1 MGKLESFAESKFM
14 RGLQTGSQ
22 KLAQSAVFATIAG
35 GMGATMGLIMLGAVV
50 QIICAVGS
58 IAFGWQ
64 PTDAIYQALNMPYKV
79 TMGLLGL
86 FMCFS
91 LAYTYAKRLNLPQLQ
106 CAFTAL
112 VCFILVCSPP
122 ISATPEEGGTAFDAI
137 NLDNLGANGIF
148 VAILIAMISVRITKT
163 AVDHNWVIR
172 MPDVVPEGILNSFN
186 AIIPAGINLILW
198 YGLSV
203 IISNVTGA
211 KMTLATIITTIIATP
226 MSYLVSTPGM
236 FVILILFGLCWFFGI
251 HGGSV
256 VFTAIMVQYFAAYTT
271 NAELA
276 AGGQPIIYNPVFIYG
291 ALTLLGGSGNTLPLC
306 LMGLKSKS
314 KQISAVAKAALP
326 AGLFNI
332 NEPAIFG
339 FPILYNPILAIP
351 FILNPVICGIFML
364 LAWNLGLIGYPK
376 VLILTTLP
384 LGVQQFMSTLD
395 WRNIVF
401 VAAMFPIC
409 YLIYYPFFKVYEKQ
423 CLEKENAME
432 EKNF

>member
-1 MGKLESFAESKFM
+1 MGKLEQFAESRFM
-14 RGLQTGSQ
+14 RGLQAGSQ
-22 KLAQSAVFATIAG
+22 KLAQSAVFATISG

-50 QIICAVGS
+50 QIICAIGS
-58 IAFGWQ
+58 MAFGWQ
-64 PTDAIYQALNMPYKV
+64 ATDPLYQTLNVPYKV

-86 FMCFS
+86 FMCFG
-91 LAYTYAKRLNLPQLQ
+91 LAYNYAKRLKLPQLQ

-122 ISATPEEGGTAFDAI
+122 ITAMTEEGGATFDAI
-137 NLDNLGANGIF
+137 NLNSLGANGIF
-148 VAILIAMISVRITKT
+148 VAILISMLSVKITKI

-186 AIIPAGINLILW
+186 SIIPAGINLILW

-203 IISNVTGA
+203 VINSVTGG
-211 KMTLATIITTIIATP
+211 KMTLATIITTIISTP

-236 FVILILFGLCWFFGI
+236 FIILILFGMCWFFGI

-256 VFTAIMVQYFAAYTT
+256 VFTAIMVQFFAAYTT

-276 AGGQPIIYNPVFIYG
+276 ASGQPLVYNPVFIYG
-291 ALTLLGGSGNTLPLC
+291 ALSLLGGSGNTLVLC

-314 KQISAVAKAALP
+314 KQISAVSKAALP

-351 FILNPVICGIFML
+351 FILNPIVCGIFML
-364 LAWNLGLIGYPK
+364 LAWNMGLMEYPK
-376 VLILTTLP
+376 ILIMTTLP
-384 LGVQQFMSTLD
+384 IGVQQFMATLD
-395 WRNIVF
+395 WKNVVF
-401 VAAMFPIC
+401 VVAMFPIC
-409 YLIYYPFFKVYEKQ
+409 WLIYYPFFKVYEKQ
-423 CLEKENAME
+423 CLEREAQE
-432 EKNF
+432 EVS

>member
-1 MGKLESFAESKFM
+1 MGKLEQFAESKFM
-14 RGLQTGSQ
+14 KGLQTGSQ

-58 IAFGWQ
+58 LAFGWET
-64 PTDAIYQALNMPYKV
+64 TDPLYQALNVPYKV

-91 LAYTYAKRLNLPQLQ
+91 LAYNYAKRLNLPQLQ

-122 ISATPEEGGTAFDAI
+122 VTAMTEEGGAAFDAI
-137 NLDNLGANGIF
+137 NLGGLGANGIF
-148 VAILIAMISVRITKT
+148 VAILISMISVKITRI
-163 AVDHNWVIR
+163 AVDYNWVIR

-186 AIIPAGINLILW
+186 AIIPAGINIILW
-198 YGLSV
+198 YGLAVV
-203 IISNVTGA
+203 IQTVTGG
-211 KMTLATIITTIIATP
+211 KMTLATIITTIISTP
-226 MSYLVSTPGM
+226 MSYLVSTPDM

-256 VFTAIMVQYFAAYTT
+256 VFTAIMVQYFAAYAA
-271 NAELA
+271 NAELSA
-276 AGGQPIIYNPVFIYG
+276 SGQPAVYNPVFIYG
-291 ALTLLGGSGNTLPLC
+291 ALTLLGGSGNTLVLC

-351 FILNPVICGIFML
+351 FILNPIVCGIFML
-364 LAWNLGLIGYPK
+364 LAWNMGLMGYPK
-376 VLILTTLP
+376 VCRYSAS
-384 LGVQQFMSTLD
+384 GS
-395 WRNIVF
+395 WH
-401 VAAMFPIC
+401 
-409 YLIYYPFFKVYEKQ
+409 E
-423 CLEKENAME
+423 
-432 EKNF
+432 